1 VIASKIEEAGI
12 PVVQI
17 TAVVDVPK
25 TVGVSRILRG
35 DTISSPL
42 GNPNLPKE
50 EEDNGRMSLVI
61 KAMDMLTKPG
71 QVGVVETVELG

>member
-1 VIASKIEEAGI
+1 MLASKIEEAGI

-35 DTISSPL
+35 ETISSPL
-42 GNPNLPKE
+42 GNHNLPKE
-50 EEDNGRMSLVI
+50 EEEKVRMTLVN
-61 KAMDMLTKPG
+61 KAIDMLTKPG
-71 QVGVVETVELG
+71 QAGVVETIDLG

>member
-1 VIASKIEEAGI
+1 MASKIEEAGI

-35 DTISSPL
+35 ETISSPL
-42 GNPNLPKE
+42 GNHNLPKDE
-50 EEDNGRMSLVI
+50 EEKTRMTLVKKSDPI
-61 KAMDMLTKPG
+61 C
-71 QVGVVETVELG
+71 

>member
-1 VIASKIEEAGI
+1 MIASKIEEAGI